1 MPVNISEQRAK
12 MALADAFQPP
22 SSHINQA
29 VPWLFILGSRTLP
42 AGKMREQ
49 DIELATLEVDLRLP
63 SAWKG
68 MEPTEPGY
76 DGVIEG
82 CLAGNR
88 RSQQRVYELFYGKM
102 MAVCLRY
109 TKNHDQAKDIL
120 QDGFIKVFRNL
131 AHFNRAG
138 SFEGWVRKIM
148 VNTAID
154 HFRRA
159 RHSYLLL
166 GEDRSMEEFED
177 IAESEE
183 VEDDAAFELKPA
195 DVINAMQKLT
205 PAYRTV
211 FNLYVFEEMT
221 HKEIAAT
228 LGINIGTSKSNL
240 AKAKINL
247 KRLLVKEHKLH

>member
-1 MPVNISEQRAK
+1 MNASHEFHCLTSDSSPIPYLDHRK
-12 MALADAFQPP
+12 M
-22 SSHINQA
+22 SS
-29 VPWLFILGSRTLP
+29 R
-42 AGKMREQ
+42 
-49 DIELATLEVDLRLP
+49 DIELATMDVNVRLDP
-63 SAWKG
+63 AWKS
-68 MEPTEPGY
+68 MDPVEPVY
-76 DGVIEG
+76 DGIIDG
-82 CLAGNR
+82 CLAGER
-88 RSQQRVYELFYGKM
+88 RSQQQVYELFYGKM
-102 MAVCLRY
+102 MSVCLRY

-120 QDGFIKVFRNL
+120 QDGFIKVFRSLEN
-131 AHFNRAG
+131 FNREG
-138 SFEGWVRKIM
+138 SFEGWVRRIM

-166 GEDRSMEEFED
+166 GEDRSMEDFED
-177 IAESEE
+177 LAESEE
-183 VEDDAAFELKPA
+183 PEEDASMDLKPA

-221 HKEIAAT
+221 HKEIADT

-247 KRLLVKEHKLH
+247 KHLLKKEHKLP

>member
-1 MPVNISEQRAK
+1 
-12 MALADAFQPP
+12 
-22 SSHINQA
+22 
-29 VPWLFILGSRTLP
+29 
-42 AGKMREQ
+42 
-49 DIELATLEVDLRLP
+49 
-63 SAWKG
+63 
-68 MEPTEPGY
+68 MEPAEPAY
-76 DGVIEG
+76 NAVLDG
-82 CLAGNR
+82 CLAGER

-120 QDGFIKVFRNL
+120 NL
-131 AHFNRAG
+131 EHFNRTG
-138 SFEGWVRKIM
+138 SLEGWVRRIM

-166 GEDRSMEEFED
+166 GEDRSMEEFQD
-177 IAESEE
+177 LPEE
-183 VEDDAAFELKPA
+183 EQVEEIPDLKPA

-221 HKEIAAT
+221 HKEIAE
-228 LGINIGTSKSNL
+228 LLDINVGTSKSNL
-240 AKAKINL
+240 AKAKANL
-247 KRLLVKEHKLH
+247 KRVLKQDHRLP